1 MDFHKRLPTPKLTS
15 QDWYYSKKLRT
26 NLFGIYCANEGTIN
40 CFLYDE
46 TIGGVGPN
54 EVISLLDYLLIQL
67 ENRLGKFDHLIV
79 WSDNA
84 ASTFKECY
92 LFFFF
97 DYLVKRGQFLRAD
110 LKFLLEGHTYSV
122 CDRHFGTIQRV
133 FDSIEVIQVPQQ
145 WATVLRTESQ
155 LLNVRVYWVTLDVI
169 KDYKTFLRL
178 QYTPR
183 NVDLEGNKF
192 EVKRIAWLN
201 FGYGEIV
208 HEDENLKLEHH
219 PNCVYIRFRMDQRR
233 TPTRVCFQ
241 KRKQAIELRPE
252 LLETLRLEKRPV
264 PEGVKNFCIKL
275 AQKYLNENAIRFY
288 QSLQS
293 VDEEGNLISDSDE

>member
-1 MDFHKRLPTPKLTS
+1 MLSFLLFR
-15 QDWYYSKKLRT
+15 
-26 NLFGIYCANEGTIN
+26 LFGQEGTISSGR
-40 CFLYDE
+40 FE
-46 TIGGVGPN
+46 I
-54 EVISLLDYLLIQL
+54 
-67 ENRLGKFDHLIV
+67 
-79 WSDNA
+79 
-84 ASTFKECY
+84 
-92 LFFFF
+92 
-97 DYLVKRGQFLRAD
+97 
-110 LKFLLEGHTYSV
+110 LLEGHTYSV
-122 CDRHFGTIQRV
+122 CDRHFGAIQRV

-145 WATVLRTESQ
+145 WATVLRKSQ

-219 PNCVYIRFRMDQRR
+219 PNCVYIRFRMDQRQ

-241 KRKQAIELRPE
+241 KRKQATELRPE